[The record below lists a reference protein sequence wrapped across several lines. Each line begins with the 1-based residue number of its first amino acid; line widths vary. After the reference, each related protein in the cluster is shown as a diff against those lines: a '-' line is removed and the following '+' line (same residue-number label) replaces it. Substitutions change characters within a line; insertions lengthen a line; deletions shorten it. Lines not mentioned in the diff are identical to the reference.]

1 MSTFQIIL
9 QSLFISLLIQIF
21 FFIIAAINK
30 TDKVT
35 DLSYGLTFILITIFS
50 FISSDQ
56 APVHWL
62 LLAMIAIWGVRLS
75 GYLFIRIMKIKV
87 DDRFNKIRNS
97 VVEFGKFW
105 LLQAISVW
113 IIMLPAIVFFA
124 QSSSLRVWSIL
135 GLVIWLTG
143 LTIETTADIQKFQY
157 KNNPKNKNRWT
168 DVGLWKYS
176 RHPNYFGEMMCW
188 WGVFLFCLP
197 TFNNYQFLTVV
208 GPMFITFLLLFVSG
222 VPPLEK
228 RYLSKFGDNQ
238 DYQDYL
244 KNTNLLVPVPRFN
257 R

>member
-1 MSTFQIIL
+1 MLTFQIIF
-9 QSLFISLLIQIF
+9 QSLFISLLIQLL

-50 FISSDQ
+50 FLGSEQ
-56 APVHWL
+56 EFAQQL
-62 LLAMIAIWGVRLS
+62 LLAMIAIWGIRLS
-75 GYLFIRIMKIKV
+75 VYLFIRIMKIKV
-87 DDRFNKIRNS
+87 DLRFNKVRNS
-97 VVEFGKFW
+97 FVQFGKFW

-113 IIMLPAIVFFA
+113 IIMLPANVFFG
-124 QSSSLRVWSIL
+124 QSSLLNAWSTL
-135 GLVIWLTG
+135 GMIIWLTG
-143 LTIETTADIQKFQY
+143 LTIETVADIQKFQY
-157 KNNPKNKNRWT
+157 KNIPKNKNRWT

-176 RHPNYFGEMMCW
+176 RHPNYFGEMLCW

-197 TFNNYQFLTVV
+197 TFNNYQLLTII

-238 DYQDYL
+238 DFQEYL
-244 KNTNLLVPVPRFN
+244 KNTNLLIPLPRFN